1 MTKPDLGS
9 SLFGDGNLGE
19 AFAKFPVE
27 HASVCKDNRWCEWF
41 ELERLQADEDH
52 LPFK

>member
-19 AFAKFPVE
+19 AFAKFPAE
-27 HASVCKDNRWCEWF
+27 HMCKGNRWCQWF
-41 ELERLQADEDH
+41 ELKALNAENTSA
-52 LPFK
+52 